1 MTDHDELDPTLR
13 EALDALPREEAPPAG
28 LEERTV
34 RALRTAGLLPHAST
48 RLRWAAPR
56 IAAALLLFLGG
67 VAAGRASIGEPPQA
81 DGQRYVLL
89 LYRGAEGGDR
99 ADRVQ
104 QYREWG
110 RALRREGRLETG
122 EKLAPDLRVLSGTG
136 AAPAAADSPTD
147 PPLTGFFVIVARDD
161 EEAERIARTC
171 PHLKYGDVVVK
182 RIEPT

>member
-1 MTDHDELDPTLR
+1 MTGHDELDPILR
-13 EALDALPREEAPPAG
+13 DALEALPREEAPPAM

-34 RALRTAGLLPHAST
+34 RALRTAGLLPSD
-48 RLRWAAPR
+48 RLRPAALR

-81 DGQRYVLL
+81 GGQRYVLL
-89 LYRGAEGGDR
+89 LYRGDEEGDP
-99 ADRVQ
+99 AHRVQ
-104 QYREWG
+104 QYGEWA
-110 RALRREGRLETG
+110 RALRREGRLEAG
-122 EKLAPDLRVLSGTG
+122 EKLASDLRVLSGTG
-136 AAPAAADSPTD
+136 AAPATADSPTD